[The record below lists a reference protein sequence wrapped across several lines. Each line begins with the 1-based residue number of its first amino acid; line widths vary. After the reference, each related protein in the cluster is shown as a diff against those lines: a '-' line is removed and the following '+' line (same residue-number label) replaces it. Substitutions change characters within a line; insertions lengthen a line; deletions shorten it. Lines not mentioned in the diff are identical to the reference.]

1 MQLKNIRQLL
11 ISYNINLCY
20 RFLYLVAFGLS
31 CLNAG
36 AQNNSLHGIIK
47 DEKTLLPLEKISI
60 ELHAVSDSTRLLATL
75 SSNTGSFNLS
85 RINHG
90 NYYILVKAVSYNPVI
105 IDSLNLDNNNNIDI
119 GVIVLKAAIN
129 TLQTIVISATKSL
142 LRNTID
148 KQVFTADQF
157 ISAKGGTAL
166 DVIKNLPSV
175 SVNSFNEISVRGS
188 SGVQVMLDGKQV
200 QGDVDVILN
209 QIPAN
214 TIDNIELITA
224 PSAKFDANGKA
235 GIINIITK
243 KETGNGLFLTVNGQL
258 GLPSFH
264 TYNNH
269 VTPQRYGG
277 DATISYNQN
286 KWSIT
291 AALNYLRNDAAGYR
305 EGDVNTT
312 INSIFTSF
320 PSNGERSFKRY
331 TYSART
337 AITYSANKNNVF
349 DIGMY
354 AGKKFQA
361 RTADLLY
368 DVTKT
373 DLSDGSITQQS
384 QYFNSNLQTKQD
396 NIYLG
401 NFDYTHTF
409 QNKSSITA
417 SFLYEYD
424 DLSGNTKNLNQYYP
438 QTSDTLQYTYNIS
451 TNPLHGLKALLSY
464 NYMIGKVK
472 VESGYQFTHNKQD
485 GNFIYLTNIL
495 HTKNYV
501 VDPAFTSNVLTNTNI
516 QAVYTQASGSA
527 GKLQYA
533 AGLRYEYSQRKL
545 SFTNDSLQGSTLVL
559 SNLFPSASLLYS
571 LKNKWK
577 LKTAYSSRIQRAANF
592 ELNPF
597 PEREHSE
604 TLEQGDANLLPEFT
618 NMAEAGIIKDL
629 VKGSFFASLY
639 YQYVKN
645 PVQRVNKV
653 YNDTILNRI
662 YTNAGASGQWG
673 LEEDLSFTPAKWL
686 QLYVGG
692 NIYNYKIKGSLFDS
706 LFTVHNQGWV
716 YSFNSNIGFVINPT
730 FIIQFNVNY
739 TSKIPTAQGSNSA
752 FFSPNLS
759 IKKTFMQGRLSA
771 TLQWQNMDMGLNISN
786 RQRITTQGYNFYSTT
801 NYIVEPD
808 VVLVNV
814 SFNLKQNNKK
824 VRLPSSEFG
833 DKEF

>member
-1 MQLKNIRQLL
+1 MLQVFIFL
-11 ISYNINLCY
+11 I
-20 RFLYLVAFGLS
+20 AFGFS
-31 CLNAG
+31 CLGAS
-36 AQNNSLHGIIK
+36 AQNNSLQGIIK
-47 DEKTLLPLEKISI
+47 DEKTLSPLEKVTI
-60 ELHAVSDSTRLLATL
+60 ELHVASDSSRLEAALT
-75 SSNTGSFNLS
+75 NTNGLFNLN
-85 RINHG
+85 RINNG
-90 NYYILVKAVSYNPVI
+90 NYYILVKAVSYEPVI
-105 IDSLNLDNNNNIDI
+105 IDSLNLADNNNIDI

-129 TLQTIVISATKSL
+129 TLQPLVISATQNL
-142 LRNTID
+142 LGNTID
-148 KQVFTADQF
+148 KQVFKADQF
-157 ISAKGGTAL
+157 INAKGGTAL

-175 SVNSFNEISVRGS
+175 SVNSFNELTVRGS
-188 SGVQVMLDGKQV
+188 SGVQVMLNGKLV
-200 QGDVDVILN
+200 QGDIDAILN

-214 TIDNIELITA
+214 NIDNIELITA

-243 KETGNGLFLTVNGQL
+243 KETGNGLFLTMNGQL
-258 GLPSFH
+258 GMPSFH

-277 DATISYNQN
+277 DATITYNQN

-291 AALNYLRNDAAGYR
+291 AAINYLRNDVAGYR

-312 INSIFTSF
+312 LNNIFTSF

-337 AITYSANKNNVF
+337 ALTYSANKNNVF
-349 DIGMY
+349 DISMY

-361 RTADLLY
+361 RTAELLY
-368 DVTKT
+368 NVTKT
-373 DLSDGSITQQS
+373 DLGDSSVIRQS
-384 QYFNSNLQTKQD
+384 QYFNSNLQTKED

-409 QNKSSITA
+409 QNKSSLNT

-438 QTSDTLQYTYNIS
+438 HTSDTLQYTYNIS
-451 TNPLHGLKALLSY
+451 TNPLHGLKASL
-464 NYMIGKVK
+464 NYDYSLGKTK
-472 VESGYQFTHNKQD
+472 IESGYQFTHNKQD

-495 HTKNYV
+495 HTKDYV

-516 QAVYTQASGSA
+516 HAVYIQLNGST

-545 SFTNDSLQGSTLVL
+545 SFTNDSLQGNTLEL
-559 SNLFPSASLLYS
+559 SNLFPSASFLYS

-577 LKTAYSSRIQRAANF
+577 FKTAYSSRIQRAANF

-618 NMAEAGIIKDL
+618 SIVEAGIIKDL
-629 VKGSFFASLY
+629 TKGSFYTSLY
-639 YQYVKN
+639 YQHVKN

-662 YTNAGASGQWG
+662 YTNAGASDQWG
-673 LEEDLSFTPAKWL
+673 LEAGLSLTTVKWL
-686 QLYVGG
+686 QLYIGTNV
-692 NIYNYKIKGSLFDS
+692 YNYKITGSLFDS
-706 LFTVHNQGWV
+706 LFTVHNEGWV

-730 FIIQFNVNY
+730 FTIQFTVNY
-739 TSKIPTAQGSNSA
+739 TSKIPTAQGENSY
-752 FFSPNLS
+752 FLSPNTS
-759 IKKTFMQGRLSA
+759 IRKTFLKGRLAA

-786 RQRITTQGYNFYSTT
+786 RQRITTYGYNFYSTT

-808 VVLVNV
+808 VVLLNIG
-814 SFNLKQNNKK
+814 FNLKQNNKK

>member
-1 MQLKNIRQLL
+1 MRQCFTYMVRKN
-11 ISYNINLCY
+11 NNNKEG
-20 RFLYLVAFGLS
+20 VAFLCVILCVNCMVS
-31 CLNAG
+31 ANA
-36 AQNNSLHGIIK
+36 QSSLHGIIK
-47 DEKTLLPLEKISI
+47 DERTLSPLEKIDV
-60 ELHAVSDSTRLLATL
+60 ELHSATDSSRLVATL
-75 SSNTGSFNLS
+75 TNSNGSFNLNK
-85 RINHG
+85 IQHG
-90 NYYILVKAVSYNPVI
+90 NYYILVKAVSYQPTI
-105 IDSLNLDNNNNIDI
+105 INALNINDDNSVDI

-129 TLQTIVISATKSL
+129 TLQTVIVSATQNL

-148 KQVFTADQF
+148 KQVFKADQF
-157 ISAKGGTAL
+157 INAKGGTAL

-175 SVNSFNEISVRGS
+175 SVNSFNELSIRGS
-188 SGVQVMLDGKQV
+188 SGVQVMLNGKLV
-200 QGDVDVILN
+200 QGDIDAILT

-214 TIDNIELITA
+214 NIDNIELITA

-243 KETGNGLFLTVNGQL
+243 KETGNGLFLTMNGQL
-258 GLPSFH
+258 GMPSFH

-269 VTPQRYGG
+269 VMPPRYGG
-277 DATISYNQN
+277 DATITYNHD

-291 AALNYLRNDAAGYR
+291 AAINYLRNDAAGYR

-312 INSIFTSF
+312 LDNIFTSF

-337 AITYSANKNNVF
+337 AVTYSTNKNNVF

-368 DVTKT
+368 TVTKT
-373 DLSDGSITQQS
+373 ELSNDSLIRQS
-384 QYFNSNLQTKQD
+384 QYFNSNLQTKED

-401 NFDYTHTF
+401 NFDYIHTF
-409 QNKSSITA
+409 QNKSSLTA

-424 DLSGNTKNLNQYYP
+424 DLSANTKNLNQYYP

-451 TNPLHGLKALLSY
+451 TNPLHGLKASL
-464 NYMIGKVK
+464 NYDYAIGRTKI
-472 VESGYQFTHNKQD
+472 ESGYQFTHNKQD
-485 GNFIYLTNIL
+485 GDFIYLTNVL
-495 HTKNYV
+495 HTKDYV
-501 VDPAFTSNVLTNTNI
+501 VDPEFTSNVLTNTNI
-516 QAVYTQASGSA
+516 HAVYIQLNGTT

-545 SFTNDSLQGSTLVL
+545 SFTNDSLQGNTLEL
-559 SNLFPSASLLYS
+559 SNLFPSASVLYT

-618 NMAEAGIIKDL
+618 NVTEAGIIKDL
-629 VKGSFFASLY
+629 TKGSFYTSLY
-639 YQYVKN
+639 YQHVKN

-662 YTNAGASGQWG
+662 YTNAGASDQWG
-673 LEEDLSFTPAKWL
+673 LEAGLSLTTVKWL
-686 QLYVGG
+686 QLYVGT
-692 NIYNYKIKGSLFDS
+692 NVYNYKITGSLFDS
-706 LFTVHNQGWV
+706 LFTVHNKGWV

-730 FIIQFNVNY
+730 FIIQFSVNY
-739 TSKIPTAQGSNSA
+739 TSKIPTAQGENSS
-752 FFSPNLS
+752 FLSPNTS
-759 IKKTFMQGRLSA
+759 VKKAFLQGRLAA
-771 TLQWQNMDMGLNISN
+771 TLQWQNMDMGMNISN
-786 RQRITTQGYNFYSTT
+786 RQRITTYGYNFYSTT

-808 VVLVNV
+808 VVLLNL